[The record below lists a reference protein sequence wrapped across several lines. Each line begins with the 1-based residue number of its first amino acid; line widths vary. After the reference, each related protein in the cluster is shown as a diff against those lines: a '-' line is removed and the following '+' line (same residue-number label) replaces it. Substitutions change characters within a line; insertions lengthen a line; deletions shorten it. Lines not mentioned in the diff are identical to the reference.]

1 MWGEKSTFNRGEK
14 GERENI
20 WKKESN
26 DGMKRAMVVIVN
38 SNKATFEAVAAAT
51 HSWYLSH

>member
-1 MWGEKSTFNRGEK
+1 MWGKRVHAIGGK
-14 GERENI
+14 RREREHMG
-20 WKKESN
+20 KESN

>member
-1 MWGEKSTFNRGEK
+1 
-14 GERENI
+14 
-20 WKKESN
+20 
-26 DGMKRAMVVIVN
+26 MKRAMVVIVN